1 MASKNSNILVLN
13 AGSSSIKFA
22 IFDTEL
28 NEQISGIAEG
38 IGGASSLTIVGESS
52 QTPFIDHQ
60 SALKAVLNAL
70 ETKGYA
76 TSTLAAA
83 GHRVV
88 HGGRKL
94 TTPMRVNA
102 DVLAEIGQCTPLAP
116 PSQPTQSC
124 ANHRIARTGP
134 RSAPICQL

>member
-1 MASKNSNILVLN
+1 MTSENSNILVLN

-22 IFDTEL
+22 IFDMEL

-38 IGGASSLTIVGESS
+38 IGGASSLTIEGESN

-70 ETKGYA
+70 ENKGYSPN
-76 TSTLAAA
+76 TIAAV

-88 HGGRKL
+88 GD
-94 TTPMRVNA
+94 T
-102 DVLAEIGQCTPLAP
+102 
-116 PSQPTQSC
+116 S
-124 ANHRIARTGP
+124 
-134 RSAPICQL
+134 

>member
-1 MASKNSNILVLN
+1 MAGKNSNILVLN

-28 NEQISGIAEG
+28 NEEISGIAEG
-38 IGGASSLTIVGESS
+38 IGGASSLTIAGERIQS
-52 QTPFIDHQ
+52 PFIDHQ

-70 ETKGYA
+70 DAKGYA
-76 TSTLAAA
+76 PNTLAAV

-102 DVLAEIGQCTPLAP
+102 DVLAEIGQ
-116 PSQPTQSC
+116 
-124 ANHRIARTGP
+124 
-134 RSAPICQL
+134 

>member
-1 MASKNSNILVLN
+1 MASEKSNILVLN

-22 IFDTEL
+22 IFDMEL

-38 IGGASSLTIVGESS
+38 IGGASSLTIAGERN

-76 TSTLAAA
+76 PSTLAAA

-102 DVLAEIGQCTPLAP
+102 DVLAEIGQ
-116 PSQPTQSC
+116 
-124 ANHRIARTGP
+124 
-134 RSAPICQL
+134 